1 MIFITIHGARLLLWR
16 THRTPRYFEAL
27 LLRVEAPALV
37 LVCASVVIAEVGVR
51 GAAVVVV
58 TVTTRAAE
66 VGARAGVEEAWV
78 VVVPV
83 LVLVPITS
91 RG

>member
-1 MIFITIHGARLLLWR
+1 M
-16 THRTPRYFEAL
+16 
-27 LLRVEAPALV
+27 LRIETPALV
-37 LVCASVVIAEVGVR
+37 LVCATVVVAEVGV
-51 GAAVVVV
+51 GGTVVVVV
-58 TVTTRAAE
+58 TVTPGAAE
-66 VGARAGVEEAWV
+66 VGAREGVEEAWV

>member
-1 MIFITIHGARLLLWR
+1 MTSITIHGARLLLWR

-27 LLRVEAPALV
+27 LLRVEVLALA
-37 LVCASVVIAEVGVR
+37 LVCATVAVAGVGARGTMVEVVSGTT
-51 GAAVVVV
+51 GAV
-58 TVTTRAAE
+58 E
-66 VGARAGVEEAWV
+66 VGAREGVEEAWV